1 MCPLNQTRSQEGKN
15 TSLSCRFPMTSPQA
29 SSPILKYHLKP
40 VATVKGVVCV
50 FNFWEGS
57 TKSQLWICCSCCCL
71 ISGGTLD
78 HQVFKNSRMHT
89 VSLCFNRIKGGL
101 WKITFLQEGSHLL
114 NDEFFHSSIYEP
126 WNDGCSSKTRD
137 FLSHQVGL
145 QKHNFQNNI
154 HCQKQP
160 KTSVNQHLK
169 RQGKVLLNNVW
180 GIGIFP

>member
-89 VSLCFNRIKGGL
+89 VSVCFNRIKGGL

-137 FLSHQVGL
+137 SYPIKWACKNTIFKTTSTSRSSQKPPSTNILSDKGRSCWTT
-145 QKHNFQNNI
+145 FE
-154 HCQKQP
+154 
-160 KTSVNQHLK
+160 
-169 RQGKVLLNNVW
+169 G
-180 GIGIFP
+180 